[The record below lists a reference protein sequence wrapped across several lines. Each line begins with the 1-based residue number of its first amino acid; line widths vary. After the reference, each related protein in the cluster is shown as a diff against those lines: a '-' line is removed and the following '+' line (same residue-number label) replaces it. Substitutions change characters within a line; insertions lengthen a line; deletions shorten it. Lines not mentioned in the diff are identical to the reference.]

1 MPNNTIQGGNTPPAQ
16 SAMPNTD
23 TLRSDASAAID
34 EAKDVAAKVAGEAK
48 TQGAEVVEQVKSQL
62 SDVADKARGMAE
74 DQKTVVAGQFGE
86 VADAMSRVA
95 DDLETNNGPSA
106 HYARMIADNAEQ
118 LSSAIR
124 DKSVDQLIGM
134 AQDFGRKQPVA
145 FIGAA
150 ALLGFVASRFVM
162 ASASRPAPQPD
173 PTQSTG
179 STSRVG
185 DGYDQ
190 STTTGAQ

>member
-1 MPNNTIQGGNTPPAQ
+1 MPNNTIQGGNTPSVP
-16 SAMPNTD
+16 SSMPD
-23 TLRSDASAAID
+23 ADALKSDALSAVD
-34 EAKDVAAKVAGEAK
+34 EAKDVAAKVVDEAK
-48 TQGAEVVEQVKSQL
+48 TQGAQIVEQAKTQL
-62 SDVADKARGMAE
+62 SDVADKARGVAE
-74 DQKTVVAGQFGE
+74 DQKTFVAGQVGG

-95 DDLETNNGPSA
+95 DDLEASNGPSA

-134 AQDFGRKQPVA
+134 AQDFGRKQPAA

-173 PTQSTG
+173 PAQSTP
-179 STSRVG
+179 SNSPIG
-185 DGYDQ
+185 DGYEQ
-190 STTTGAQ
+190 STTMGVQ